1 MPFLVT
7 MTADAERQLLALSIR
22 QQRILEEAIQ
32 ARLIHEPA
40 KESRAIKRLRPNSIA
55 DLELRVGDLRALY
68 MIDLSHREVII
79 GVVGEKRGNKLIV
92 EGREYHDH
100 ESDESE

>member
-7 MTADAERQLLALSIR
+7 MTEDAERHFLALPVR
-22 QQRILEEAIQ
+22 EQRTLQEAIHV
-32 ARLIHEPA
+32 RLIHEPA

-55 DLELRVGDLRALY
+55 ELELRVGDLRAIY
-68 MIDLSHREVII
+68 VIDEAHQEVIL
-79 GVVGEKRGNKLIV
+79 GVVGEKRGNQLFV

-100 ESDESE
+100 ESD

>member
-7 MTADAERQLLALSIR
+7 MTEDAERQYVTLTVRDRRVI
-22 QQRILEEAIQ
+22 EEAIQ
-32 ARLIHEPA
+32 ARLVHEPA
-40 KESRAIKRLRPNSIA
+40 KESRAIKRLRQNSIA
-55 DLELRVGDLRALY
+55 EFELRVGDWRVLY
-68 MIDLSHREVII
+68 VIDSAHQEVII

-100 ESDESE
+100 ESDQSE